1 MTYRYLG
8 HSKSDANRYR
18 TREEIAE
25 WRLNDPI
32 ERYARTLIERG
43 VLDDE
48 RRQTLADTA
57 SDAVEQAFGRAERD
71 PNPSCRARWRMSM
84 PDPVTFREAMTAV
97 LRETLAAN
105 EEAFLLGEDVGVYG
119 GAFGVSR
126 GLVEEFGT
134 DRVLDTPLS
143 EAGFTGLA
151 IGAAI
156 IGHAADRRDP
166 VLGLHHP
173 LHGPTGEPGAKLR
186 YMFGGAA
193 SVPLVLRTPG
203 GAGTGAAAQHSQ
215 SLEAW
220 FVHVPGLRVVMP
232 STPADAQGLFRA
244 AMADPNPVLFYEHK
258 LLYNTKGSLPDRPET
273 YEIGR
278 ARCTREGRDVTIAAA
293 GLMHNYALEAAD
305 KLAAQ
310 NVDAE
315 VINLLSLAPMDSD
328 RVCESVRKTGRLV
341 VVEED
346 VRTGGWGGELITRVT
361 EGPAFYALDRAPARV
376 ACADTP
382 IPYDKRL
389 EASIRPSPERIVEA
403 VTQVLANDP
412 GRYV

>member
-1 MTYRYLG
+1 
-8 HSKSDANRYR
+8 
-18 TREEIAE
+18 
-25 WRLNDPI
+25 
-32 ERYARTLIERG
+32 
-43 VLDDE
+43 
-48 RRQTLADTA
+48 
-57 SDAVEQAFGRAERD
+57 
-71 PNPSCRARWRMSM
+71 M
-84 PDPVTFREAMTAV
+84 PDAITFREAMTAV

-151 IGAAI
+151 IGAAVMGMRPI
-156 IGHAADRRDP
+156 VEIQFSDFITHCMDQLVNQA
-166 VLGLHHP
+166 
-173 LHGPTGEPGAKLR
+173 AKLR

-258 LLYNTKGSLPDRPET
+258 LLYNTKGSLPDEPET

-278 ARCTREGRDVTIAAA
+278 ARCTREGRDVTVAAA
-293 GLMHNYALEAAD
+293 GLMHNYALEAAET
-305 KLAAQ
+305 LAGQ
-310 NVDAE
+310 NIDAE

-382 IPYDKRL
+382 IPYNKRL